1 MYLLYTEVF
10 SADSKTRHFN
20 RAVDQVRADSRAL
33 ELLGSG
39 QKIRAFGEPTS
50 NKWARARPIAST
62 LRKDRSGAEHLLMHF
77 NVEGSERSGVVNL
90 HMVKKPD
97 QEEFKYKY
105 LTLNV
110 KGHPVL
116 YLENADADKKTKVK
130 PGFSLFGARWK

>member
-20 RAVDQVRADSRAL
+20 RAVDRIRGDPRAL

-39 QKIRAFGEPTS
+39 HKIRAFGEPTS
-50 NKWARARPIAST
+50 SKWARARPIAST
-62 LRKDRSGAEHLLMHF
+62 LRKDRAGAEHLLMHF
-77 NVEGSERSGVVNL
+77 NVEGSERAGVVNL

-97 QEEFKYKY
+97 QTEFTYKY

-110 KGHPVL
+110 RGQSVL
-116 YLENADADKKTKVK
+116 YLENADAEKVKTK
-130 PGFSLFGARWK
+130 PGLSLFGARWR

>member
-10 SADSKTRHFN
+10 STDSKTRHFN
-20 RAVDQVRADSRAL
+20 RAVDRIRADAQAL

-39 QKIRAFGEPTS
+39 HKIRAFGEPTS

-62 LRKDRSGAEHLLMHF
+62 LRKDRSGTEHFLMHF

-90 HMVKKPD
+90 HMVKKPE
-97 QEEFKYKY
+97 QTEFEYKH

-116 YLENADADKKTKVK
+116 YLENADAKLAK
-130 PGFSLFGARWK
+130 PKSGFTLFGARWR